1 MLRSPTPNPRPQSP
15 VPRPLNIGI
24 TCYPSYGGSG
34 VVGAELGIELA
45 KRGHSIHFVSY
56 APPMRLDDG
65 QCRERIHFHAVDMLS
80 YPLFEYPP
88 YTDALASK
96 LFEVANAERLDLLHV
111 HYAIPH
117 SVSAYLAREMLKPTR
132 YLPVVTTLH
141 GTDITLVG
149 RDPSFL
155 PITKFGIEQSDAVTA
170 ISKYLRDATNETF
183 CTSCDIEVLYNFIDS
198 DYYCRRPDESVRR
211 AFAPAGE
218 KIVLHVSTFRPIKR
232 IGDCIEII
240 ARIKRLQTGS
250 RSPFGVKL
258 VMCGDGPERA
268 DAEALASRLGVE
280 DSVTFVGK
288 QPQSRVREYLSV
300 ADLLLLPSQSE
311 SFGLTAL
318 EAMACE
324 VPVIATRVG
333 GIPEVVKDG
342 GYLFEIGDVD
352 RMAEAALS
360 ILSDDAERRRL
371 GERGREIALKRF
383 TTKKIIPQYEALY
396 RRVIEECAAKLDPK

>member
-1 MLRSPTPNPRPQSP
+1 M
-15 VPRPLNIGI
+15 NIGI

-34 VVGAELGIELA
+34 VVGAELGLELA
-45 KRGHSIHFVSY
+45 KRGHSIHFISY
-56 APPMRLDDG
+56 APPMRLDGG

-96 LFEVANAERLDLLHV
+96 LLEVASAEHLDLIHM

-155 PITKFGIEQSDAVTA
+155 PITRFGIEKSDAVTA
-170 ISKYLRDATNETF
+170 ISNYLRDATHETF
-183 CTSCDIEVLYNFIDS
+183 CTGCDIQVIYNFIDS
-198 DYYCRRPDESVRR
+198 DYYRREPSESVRNSL
-211 AFAPAGE
+211 APNGE
-218 KIVLHVSTFRPIKR
+218 KIILHVSTFRPIKR
-232 IGDCIEII
+232 ITDCIEIV
-240 ARIKRLQTGS
+240 ARIKALEIGS
-250 RSPFGVKL
+250 RSQSSVRL

-268 DAEALASRLGVE
+268 DAEALAAKSGIA

-288 QPQSRVREYLSV
+288 QPQSQVREYLSV

-333 GIPEVVKDG
+333 GIPELVEDKG
-342 GYLFEIGDVD
+342 CGYLFEIGDVD
-352 RMAEAALS
+352 GMAAASLR
-360 ILSDDAERRRL
+360 ILSEDAERERL
-371 GERGREIALKRF
+371 GRRGREIAVSRF
-383 TTKKIIPQYEALY
+383 RTEKIIPQYEELY
-396 RRVIEECAAKLDPK
+396 SRVIREAPHRSLK

>member
-1 MLRSPTPNPRPQSP
+1 M
-15 VPRPLNIGI
+15 
-24 TCYPSYGGSG
+24 
-34 VVGAELGIELA
+34 VGAELGIELA
-45 KRGHSIHFVSY
+45 RRGHEIHFVSY

-96 LFEVANAERLDLLHV
+96 LFEVAMAEQLDLIHV

-149 RDPSFL
+149 RDASFL
-155 PITKFGIEQSDAVTA
+155 PITRFGIEHSDAVTA
-170 ISKYLRDATNETF
+170 ISNYLRDATHETF
-183 CTSCDIEVLYNFIDS
+183 CTGCDIEVIYNFIDA
-198 DYYCRRPDESVRR
+198 DYYCRVPNEAVRR
-211 AFAPAGE
+211 DLAPRGE
-218 KIVLHVSTFRPIKR
+218 RIILHVSTFRPIKR
-232 IGDCIEII
+232 IGDCVRVL
-240 ARIKRLQTGS
+240 ARMKQLETGPES
-250 RSPFGVKL
+250 QFRVKL

-268 DAEALASRLGVE
+268 EAEALAAGLGVA
-280 DSVTFVGK
+280 DLVSFVGK
-288 QPQSRVREYLSV
+288 QPQSQIREYLSV

-318 EAMACE
+318 EAMASE

-333 GIPEVVKDG
+333 GIPEVVEDNG
-342 GYLFEIGDVD
+342 CGFLFEIGDVD
-352 RMAEAALS
+352 RMAEAALNV
-360 ILSDDAERRRL
+360 LNDDAERKRL
-371 GERGREIALKRF
+371 GARGREIAVSNF
-383 TTKKIIPQYEALY
+383 TTDKIIPQYERLY
-396 RRVIEECAAKLDPK
+396 ERLIDK

>member
-1 MLRSPTPNPRPQSP
+1 MK
-15 VPRPLNIGI
+15 IGI

-34 VVGAELGIELA
+34 IVGAELGLELA
-45 KRGHSIHFVSY
+45 KRGHEIHFISY

-65 QCRERIHFHAVDMLS
+65 RSYERIHFHAVDMLS

-96 LFEVANAERLDLLHV
+96 LFQVAASEQLDLIHV

-117 SVSAYLAREMLKPTR
+117 SVSGYLAREMLKHVR

-155 PITKFGIEQSDAVTA
+155 PITRFGIEQSDAVTA
-170 ISKYLRDATNETF
+170 ISNYLREATHKTF
-183 CTSCDIEVLYNFIDS
+183 CPDCEIEVIYNFIDS
-198 DYYCRRPDESVRR
+198 AYYRRTPSESVRLDL
-211 AFAPAGE
+211 APNGE
-218 KIVLHVSTFRPIKR
+218 RIIVHVSTFRPIKR
-232 IGDCIEII
+232 ITDCIEVV
-240 ARIKRLQTGS
+240 ARIKQLAERGSTGQS
-250 RSPFGVKL
+250 QPDRGSEPQFKVKL

-268 DAEALASRLGVE
+268 DAEALARRLGVA
-280 DSVTFVGK
+280 DCVLFVGK
-288 QPQSRVREYLSV
+288 QPQSKVREYLSV

-333 GIPEVVKDG
+333 GIPEVVEDG
-342 GYLFEIGDVD
+342 GCGFLFEIGDVD
-352 RMAEAALS
+352 GMADAAFR
-360 ILSDDAERRRL
+360 IINDDNEREKL
-371 GERGREIALKRF
+371 GKRGREIAVSRF
-383 TTKKIIPQYEALY
+383 TAEKIIPDYEALY
-396 RRVIEECAAKLDPK
+396 RRVVEAAAATH

>member
-1 MLRSPTPNPRPQSP
+1 M
-15 VPRPLNIGI
+15 NIGI

-34 VVGAELGIELA
+34 VVGAELGLELA

-56 APPMRLDDG
+56 APPMRLDG
-65 QCRERIHFHAVDMLS
+65 GSARERIHFHAVDMLS

-96 LFEVANAERLDLLHV
+96 LLEVATKENLDLIHM

-155 PITKFGIEQSDAVTA
+155 PITRFGIEQSDAVTA
-170 ISKYLRDATNETF
+170 ISNYLRDATHETF
-183 CTSCDIEVLYNFIDS
+183 CTGCDIQVIYNFIDS
-198 DYYCRRPDESVRR
+198 DYYRREPNEAVRKALAPD
-211 AFAPAGE
+211 GE
-218 KIVLHVSTFRPIKR
+218 RIILHVSTFRPIKR
-232 IGDCIEII
+232 ITDCIEII
-240 ARIKRLQTGS
+240 ARMKATEPQSGRSSIKLI
-250 RSPFGVKL
+250 
-258 VMCGDGPERA
+258 MCGDGPERA
-268 DAEALASRLGVE
+268 DAEALADKLDVS
-280 DSVTFVGK
+280 DAVTFVGK
-288 QPQSRVREYLSV
+288 QPQSQVREYLSV
-300 ADLLLLPSQSE
+300 SDLLLLPSRSE

-333 GIPEVVKDG
+333 GIPELVEDG
-342 GYLFEIGDVD
+342 GCGYLFDVGDVD
-352 RMAEAALS
+352 GMAAAGLRV
-360 ILSDDAERRRL
+360 INDDGERKRL
-371 GERGREIALKRF
+371 GTRGRQIAVSSFRVEN
-383 TTKKIIPQYEALY
+383 IIPQYEDLY
-396 RRVIEECAAKLDPK
+396 RRVVNR

>member
-1 MLRSPTPNPRPQSP
+1 M
-15 VPRPLNIGI
+15 NIGI

-34 VVGAELGIELA
+34 VVGAELGLELA
-45 KRGHSIHFVSY
+45 RRGHSIHFISY
-56 APPMRLDDG
+56 APPMRLDGG
-65 QCRERIHFHAVDMLS
+65 QARERIHFHAVDMLS

-96 LFEVANAERLDLLHV
+96 LFQVAAAEHLDILHV

-117 SVSAYLAREMLKPTR
+117 AVSAYLAREMLKPIR
-132 YLPVVTTLH
+132 HVPVVTTLH

-155 PITKFGIEQSDAVTA
+155 PITRFGIEQSDAVTA
-170 ISKYLRDATNETF
+170 ISRYLREATHKAF
-183 CTSCDIEVLYNFIDS
+183 CPDCEIEVIYNFIDAE
-198 DYYCRRPDESVRR
+198 YYRRQPNEDIRKHLG
-211 AFAPAGE
+211 PNGE
-218 KIVLHVSTFRPIKR
+218 RIILHVSTFRPVKR
-232 IGDCIEII
+232 ISDCIEIV
-240 ARIKRLQTGS
+240 AKMKRIDSASQV
-250 RSPFGVKL
+250 GVKL

-268 DAEALASRLGVE
+268 DAQALAVRLGVE

-288 QPQSRVREYLSV
+288 QPQSVIRDYLSV

-333 GIPEVVKDG
+333 GIPELVEDEG
-342 GYLFEIGDVD
+342 CGYLFEVGDVD
-352 RMAEAALS
+352 AMAAASRRVLG
-360 ILSDDAERRRL
+360 DEAERKRL
-371 GERGREIALKRF
+371 GSRGREIAVSRF
-383 TTKKIIPQYEALY
+383 ATEKIIPQYEALY
-396 RRVIEECAAKLDPK
+396 DKVIRESGPK

>member
-1 MLRSPTPNPRPQSP
+1 MK
-15 VPRPLNIGI
+15 IGI

-34 VVGAELGIELA
+34 VVGAELGLELA
-45 KRGHSIHFVSY
+45 KRGHSIHFISY
-56 APPMRLDDG
+56 APPMRLDGG
-65 QCRERIHFHAVDMLS
+65 QARERIHFHAVDMLS

-96 LFEVANAERLDLLHV
+96 LFEVASAENLDLIHV

-117 SVSAYLAREMLKPTR
+117 SVSAYLAREMLRPTR

-155 PITKFGIEQSDAVTA
+155 PITRFGIEQSDGVTA
-170 ISKYLRDATNETF
+170 ISNYLRDATHETF
-183 CTSCDIEVLYNFIDS
+183 CTGCGIEVIYNFIDAG
-198 DYYCRRPDESVRR
+198 YYRREPSEEVRR
-211 AFAPAGE
+211 QLAPGGE
-218 KIVLHVSTFRPIKR
+218 RIILHVSTFRPIKR
-232 IGDCIEII
+232 ITDCIEIV
-240 ARIKRLQTGS
+240 ARIKHLGIGS
-250 RSPFGVKL
+250 ESQAGVKL

-268 DAEALASRLGVE
+268 DAEALAERLGVA
-280 DSVTFVGK
+280 DSVKFVGK
-288 QPQSRVREYLSV
+288 QPQSQVRDYLSN

-333 GIPEVVKDG
+333 GIPELVEDG
-342 GYLFEIGDVD
+342 ECGYLFEIGDVNG
-352 RMAEAALS
+352 MAQTAQRL
-360 ILSDDAERRRL
+360 LNDDQNRARL
-371 GERGREIALKRF
+371 GRAGREIAVSRF
-383 TTKKIIPQYEALY
+383 ATEKIIPQYEDLY
-396 RRVIEECAAKLDPK
+396 SRVVRASAARQQEI

>member
-1 MLRSPTPNPRPQSP
+1 M
-15 VPRPLNIGI
+15 NIGI

-34 VVGAELGIELA
+34 VVGAELGLELA

-56 APPMRLDDG
+56 APPMRLDGG
-65 QCRERIHFHAVDMLS
+65 QGRERIHFHAVDMFS

-96 LFEVANAERLDLLHV
+96 LFQVASSENLDLIHV

-117 SVSAYLAREMLKPTR
+117 SVSAYLAREILKPTR

-155 PITKFGIEQSDAVTA
+155 PITRFGIEQSDAVTA
-170 ISKYLRDATNETF
+170 ISNYLRDATHSTF
-183 CTSCDIEVLYNFIDS
+183 CTGCDISVIYNFIDS
-198 DYYCRRPDESVRR
+198 DYYRRLPDETVQKEI
-211 AFAPAGE
+211 APNGE
-218 KIVLHVSTFRPIKR
+218 KIILHVSTFRPIKR
-232 IGDCIEII
+232 ITDCIEIL
-240 ARIKRLQTGS
+240 ARIRETQADAGVK
-250 RSPFGVKL
+250 VKL
-258 VMCGDGPERA
+258 VMCGDGPERI
-268 DAEALASRLGVE
+268 DAETLAAKLGVAN
-280 DSVTFVGK
+280 SVRFVGK

-333 GIPEVVKDG
+333 GIPELVVDG
-342 GYLFEIGDVD
+342 ECGYLFEVGDVEG
-352 RMAEAALS
+352 MAAASASVLN
-360 ILSDDAERRRL
+360 DNFEQGRL
-371 GERGREIALKRF
+371 GKRGREMAVSRF
-383 TTKKIIPQYEALY
+383 KTDIIIPEYEELY
-396 RRVIEECAAKLDPK
+396 DRVLRQTHKSP

>member
-1 MLRSPTPNPRPQSP
+1 M
-15 VPRPLNIGI
+15 NIGI

-34 VVGAELGIELA
+34 VVGAELGLELA
-45 KRGHSIHFVSY
+45 KRGHSIHFISY
-56 APPMRLDDG
+56 APPMRLDGG

-96 LFEVANAERLDLLHV
+96 LLEVASAEHLDLIHM

-155 PITKFGIEQSDAVTA
+155 PITRFGIEKSDAVTA
-170 ISKYLRDATNETF
+170 ISNYLRDATHETF
-183 CTSCDIEVLYNFIDS
+183 CTGCDIQVIYNFIDS
-198 DYYCRRPDESVRR
+198 DYYRREPSESVRNSL
-211 AFAPAGE
+211 APNGE
-218 KIVLHVSTFRPIKR
+218 KIILHVSTFRPIKR
-232 IGDCIEII
+232 ITDCIEIV
-240 ARIKRLQTGS
+240 ARIKALEIGS
-250 RSPFGVKL
+250 GSQSSVRL

-268 DAEALASRLGVE
+268 DAEALAAKSGIA
-280 DSVTFVGK
+280 DSVRFVGK
-288 QPQSRVREYLSV
+288 QPQSQVREYLSV

-333 GIPEVVKDG
+333 GIPELVEDKG
-342 GYLFEIGDVD
+342 CGYLFEIGDVD
-352 RMAEAALS
+352 GMAAASLRVLS
-360 ILSDDAERRRL
+360 EDAERERL
-371 GERGREIALKRF
+371 GRRGREIAVSRF
-383 TTKKIIPQYEALY
+383 RTEKIIPQYEELY
-396 RRVIEECAAKLDPK
+396 SRVIREAPHRSLK